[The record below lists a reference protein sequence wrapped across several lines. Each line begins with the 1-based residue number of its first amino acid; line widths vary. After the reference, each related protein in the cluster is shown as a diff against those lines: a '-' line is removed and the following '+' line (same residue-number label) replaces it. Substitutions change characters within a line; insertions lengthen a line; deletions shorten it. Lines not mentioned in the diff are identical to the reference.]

1 MKCECEHC
9 HLRAIFFASIQADQL
24 DQYCQSRVEK
34 RIDTKDIIIKQG
46 EPIREFIYLKEG
58 LVKLS
63 RNTPL
68 GSQIISLGR
77 PYDFVSLLSVF
88 ADEKYSYSVSAL
100 SPGVVC
106 ILNLDEIK
114 KLILEN
120 GAFAMKLITTMNK
133 ATDRIL
139 FEYLDNSQKRLFGRV
154 AGVLL
159 YFADIFNVSIYELPI
174 SRKEISQL
182 VGMSIENVIR
192 TISDLRKD
200 KIIRVYGKSIEILD
214 MRRLKMIRDL
224 N

>member
-1 MKCECEHC
+1 MKCECEQC

-24 DQYCQSRVEK
+24 DEYCQSRVE
-34 RIDTKDIIIKQG
+34 RSIEAKDIIIKQG
-46 EPIREFIYLKEG
+46 DPIKEFIYLKEG

-63 RNTPL
+63 RNTHL

-88 ADEKYSYSVSAL
+88 ADETYSYSVSAL
-100 SPGVVC
+100 SSGVIC

-120 GAFAMKLITTMNK
+120 GAFAMRLITTMNK

-159 YFADIFNVSIYELPI
+159 YFADIFNINSFELPI

-200 KIIRVYGKSIEILD
+200 KIIKVYGKSIEILD
-214 MRRLKMIRDL
+214 IKRLEMIRDL
-224 N
+224 S